1 MEQIE
6 LTHGP
11 LSFTTHTCGSAS
23 APVVLCLHGFPD
35 NPHTFRH
42 LLLALAEAGYR
53 GVAPTMRG
61 YEPSSQPENGDYTI
75 GSMVE
80 DVLAW
85 IDGLGVEQVHL
96 VGHDWGAVVAYVAAA
111 VAPQRFSSLTT
122 MAVPHTLRISQGVRR
137 VPSQVFK
144 VWYQGFF
151 QLRGPAEWAL
161 KRNDWALVK
170 RLCATWSPGF
180 SLDEVEW
187 GNRRETFEAPGV
199 LQAMLAYYRQNLSP
213 RIMMG
218 FIPNEARTLTKI
230 PVRTLALTGAEDGC
244 IDTRLY
250 DHVFFEE
257 DFPAGFTVK
266 RIEGAGHFLHLDSP
280 DMVNAL
286 VINWIRSFMA

>member
-42 LLLALAEAGYR
+42 LLHALAEAGYR

-180 SLDEVEW
+180 SLDEVIEKVTCAPAAAM
-187 GNRRETFEAPGV
+187 GMATEIGSLRKGSCADISIIELEAGTFDYTDAHGET
-199 LQAMLAYYRQNLSP
+199 
-213 RIMMG
+213 RIG
-218 FIPNEARTLTKI
+218 EQKLI
-230 PVRTLALTGAEDGC
+230 PVSTIRGG
-244 IDTRLY
+244 RLY
-250 DHVFFEE
+250 PPSAF
-257 DFPAGFTVK
+257 AN
-266 RIEGAGHFLHLDSP
+266 RSP
-280 DMVNAL
+280 
-286 VINWIRSFMA
+286 S